1 MLGLSA
7 STLKGARGQ
16 SRLSGSQY
24 HEGAKTLSSFSSRA
38 RASRQS
44 HIAKREDVKMSVE
57 LAVVTESQSNPK
69 DENPYADY
77 MWMGEE
83 ENEFDLD
90 VLAQLEEEEYIEN
103 CFQDMLEE
111 EALGLFT
118 PPPVSSTSTMTSTT
132 SLPPIQNLSIGNGNG
147 EENGHHGNGDVILI
161 PANHVDYESGAGGD
175 AELGPTL
182 NDFADDTL
190 GKKNENASDSDSSE
204 GSPQR

>member
-1 MLGLSA
+1 MYMRQISLNPSSLKYQFLLIFVVVVVLSC
-7 STLKGARGQ
+7 TQ
-16 SRLSGSQY
+16 
-24 HEGAKTLSSFSSRA
+24 
-38 RASRQS
+38 
-44 HIAKREDVKMSVE
+44 REDVKMSVE
-57 LAVVTESQSNPK
+57 LALVTESQSNPK

-161 PANHVDYESGAGGD
+161 PANHVNYDSGAGGD

-182 NDFADDTL
+182 NDLSDDTL
-190 GKKNENASDSDSSE
+190 GRKNENASDSDSSE

>member
-1 MLGLSA
+1 
-7 STLKGARGQ
+7 
-16 SRLSGSQY
+16 
-24 HEGAKTLSSFSSRA
+24 
-38 RASRQS
+38 
-44 HIAKREDVKMSVE
+44 MSVE
-57 LAVVTESQSNPK
+57 LALVTESQSNPK

-161 PANHVDYESGAGGD
+161 PANHVNYDSGAGGD

-182 NDFADDTL
+182 NDLSDDTL
-190 GKKNENASDSDSSE
+190 GRKNENASDSDSSE